1 MKNSLEGFRGRFEPG
16 KESVNLKIRTVEIIK
31 PEEQKVKRSKKRKQI
46 LKELCDTIRQK
57 PVYASRVSQKENRGK
72 KRYLK

>member
-16 KESVNLKIRTVEIIK
+16 KESVNLKIGTEIIK

-57 PVYASRVSQKENRGK
+57 PVYASWVSQKENKDK